1 MKRIA
6 CAVAFCLA
14 ASAAIAQDKATI
26 EKLNDAFEA
35 AFAKGD
41 AAALAGMYAEDATVL
56 PSGAPMAKGRAA
68 IQAFWGG
75 AIAQLSSAKLT
86 TLDVRS
92 LGPEYAQEL
101 GTFALTT
108 TAQPPQTVAGK
119 YVVIWKKAGSSWQLS
134 TDIWNADK

>member
-14 ASAAIAQDKATI
+14 ASAAVAQDKATI
-26 EKLNDAFEA
+26 EKLNAAFEA

-41 AAALAGMYAEDATVL
+41 AAALAGMYADDATVL

-68 IQAFWGG
+68 IQAFWAG

-92 LGPEYAQEL
+92 LGTDYAQEI
-101 GTFALTT
+101 GSFALTT
-108 TAQPPQTVAGK
+108 KAQPPQTIAGK